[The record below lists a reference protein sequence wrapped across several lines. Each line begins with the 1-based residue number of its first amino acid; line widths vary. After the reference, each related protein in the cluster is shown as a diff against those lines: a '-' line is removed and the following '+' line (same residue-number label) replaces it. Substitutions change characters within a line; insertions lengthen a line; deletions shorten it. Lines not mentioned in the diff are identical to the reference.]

1 MELTR
6 RILDTYNIGALVHV
20 DFDHKFFDLIVIIF
34 CMQIKKNK
42 VFNSQFHIFSRSS
55 KLLPKVKKTIQKAN
69 HIISITYIGGFW
81 SFTFLLCRLTGIR
94 SFAISLTQLVGTL
107 HNCKDWDLFPRLKA
121 FNNFYTNL
129 GRKSLKTIFGSE
141 LLS

>member
-20 DFDHKFFDLIVIIF
+20 DFDHKLFDLIVITF
-34 CMQIKKNK
+34 FMQIKKNK

-69 HIISITYIGGFW
+69 HIISITHIGGF
-81 SFTFLLCRLTGIR
+81 
-94 SFAISLTQLVGTL
+94 
-107 HNCKDWDLFPRLKA
+107 D
-121 FNNFYTNL
+121 
-129 GRKSLKTIFGSE
+129 
-141 LLS
+141 